1 MPQQELLPPLDPA
14 PRPVSVVCTLI
25 FALRLEINVQE
36 APDIHPLPV
45 IFPDQQEPSPP
56 SQWLQ
61 PPKKENEMSRTI
73 TISAMVM
80 AAAIATALPAAAE
93 DEYNVSTGVT
103 TAGVPLGL
111 HGVDAVALTTLNAVA
126 EGDAQYTVVED
137 GVAYYFASE
146 DSAKK
151 FKANPAMY
159 APQYGGF
166 CAYAV
171 AVGKKFD
178 GDPQFAD
185 IVDGKLYLFVNAEIF
200 EKYKKDS
207 KRILAKAERTW
218 PRIEHK
224 AVGDL

>member
-1 MPQQELLPPLDPA
+1 
-14 PRPVSVVCTLI
+14 
-25 FALRLEINVQE
+25 
-36 APDIHPLPV
+36 
-45 IFPDQQEPSPP
+45 
-56 SQWLQ
+56 
-61 PPKKENEMSRTI
+61 MSRTI
-73 TISAMVM
+73 TLSAMVM
-80 AAAIATALPAAAE
+80 AAAVATALPAAAE
-93 DEYNVSTGVT
+93 DEYNVSTGIT

-151 FKANPAMY
+151 FKANPAVY

-171 AVGKKFD
+171 ALGKKFD

-185 IVDGKLYLFVNAEIF
+185 IVDGKLYLFVNAEVF

-207 KRILAKAERTW
+207 KPILAKAERTW